1 MQIKYLHKKLR
12 YVSNSIDETEC
23 SQAVF
28 EKLKK
33 IQHFQKLKSEN
44 CDEVVIFN
52 VLEIPRSTLYRW
64 KSKYL
69 IGLENKSRAPV
80 RRRQREVTK
89 EKERIY

>member
-1 MQIKYLHKKLR
+1 MTAGKFDIF
-12 YVSNSIDETEC
+12 NETEY

-52 VLEIPRSTLYRW
+52 VLEIPRSTFRPHEALNFETPMDYYRPHP
-64 KSKYL
+64 SIIEL
-69 IGLENKSRAPV
+69 
-80 RRRQREVTK
+80 
-89 EKERIY
+89 